1 MTLSWHLRLVSLCLP
16 QIESEIRKLADVW
29 REQRFE
35 LGKYMKGPEDRGWVL
50 RSTEDIL
57 VLLEDMG
64 LNLQSMMASP
74 FVRPFLTEVGQGEG
88 GGLTMMR
95 CVGKWV
101 GGCGAGVI

>member
-1 MTLSWHLRLVSLCLP
+1 M
-16 QIESEIRKLADVW
+16 W

-50 RSTEDIL
+50 RATEDIL

-74 FVRPFLTEVGQGEG
+74 FVRPFLTEVRG
-88 GGLTMMR
+88 R
-95 CVGKWV
+95 
-101 GGCGAGVI
+101 GCGAGGAPTGPAWAWHAGACECGGRGKDGR

>member
-1 MTLSWHLRLVSLCLP
+1 
-16 QIESEIRKLADVW
+16 VW

-74 FVRPFLTEVGQGEG
+74 FVRPFLTEVGYTCSQTHYGWLRG
-88 GGLTMMR
+88 AIPTWAYSPCL
-95 CVGKWV
+95 VQKLSS
-101 GGCGAGVI
+101 CGSCSSS